1 MNNNI
6 WHPKQKP
13 ISSLASLSGGAGG
26 MMYGGV
32 DQDYSVEFDGSN
44 DRLLID
50 ITDSSMDFA
59 DDGAFTFECFIYLDS
74 LQNGSNGYQSIA
86 GRWEGTGSH
95 YCWLTDIEP
104 NGKWTWYYSD
114 TGGSSIYSFAT
125 PTGTI
130 SAQTWH
136 HIACVKNGSSGRLL
150 VDGSQAAYKSDFN
163 KGNSDSTQDLCI
175 GDNIDNFT
183 SPWDGKISNL
193 RWTTGQALYGSTYG
207 VPTEPLTTTS
217 QGATASNVKILCC
230 NEDTPTGSTK
240 TNGTITNPNGAT
252 TSTDNPF

>member
-1 MNNNI
+1 MKKTLIALILLSTNFIFSQSVITGKVIDGEFNELLPFANVLLLTAEGENI
-6 WHPKQKP
+6 
-13 ISSLASLSGGAGG
+13 
-26 MMYGGV
+26 
-32 DQDYSVEFDGSN
+32 DGTS
-44 DRLLID
+44 
-50 ITDSSMDFA
+50 TDF
-59 DDGAFTFECFIYLDS
+59 DGAFTFECFIYLDS

-114 TGGSSIYSFAT
+114 TGGSSIYSIAT

-163 KGNSDSTQDLCI
+163 KGNSDSTQDSVSYTHL
-175 GDNIDNFT
+175 T
-183 SPWDGKISNL
+183 L
-193 RWTTGQALYGSTYG
+193 
-207 VPTEPLTTTS
+207 PT
-217 QGATASNVKILCC
+217 ILLV
-230 NEDTPTGSTK
+230 
-240 TNGTITNPNGAT
+240 
-252 TSTDNPF
+252 